1 VQIINAVKNR
11 LKVLHEKQNIAW
23 NPHTW
28 KLSHCDVDAPRQYN
42 GFDCAIFVM
51 MAIDFLS
58 IDLPL
63 MYDGV
68 DVARWRWIVAYALLE
83 NTILI

>member
-1 VQIINAVKNR
+1 
-11 LKVLHEKQNIAW
+11 
-23 NPHTW
+23 
-28 KLSHCDVDAPRQYN
+28 
-42 GFDCAIFVM
+42 M

-63 MYDGV
+63 MYKGV
-68 DVARWRWIVAYALLE
+68 DVASWRWKVAYALLE